1 MKKIKDFFKY
11 ISLKSA
17 ITILVALVCIL
28 FGLSYI
34 QRSGHIGNIYA
45 NHRTIQDSSTFL
57 YNWLKLGF
65 ANIHGRMLM
74 EVPSYASPLGGTP
87 YYSYPPGFLVLPYIL
102 CLIKG
107 NEGTVSF
114 LQHYTIVNHLILSLS
129 ISLIVLLL
137 WIKNANNKKALGLFF
152 AAAAGA
158 VAIFSPGHYY
168 YLSIEYFADYA
179 VLAPIAVLLLLEAVR
194 LNADIKYKKII
205 YALQAFFIFFTAF
218 IDFLAYF
225 FIFVIWLVRVIRGEY
240 KSFKSFVIGTIKYV
254 WPMLAAIALFFVYLY
269 YSAGSL
275 APFIQ
280 RYSQRSSFTIGFA
293 WLQRMK
299 SWLFNVYG
307 NTLMYALIISAAIF
321 GLLFIGL
328 FIVKRNKDGYRKIY
342 GYGII
347 ALASPLLN
355 TILLPE
361 HSFYHD
367 FTVLRYIFPVT
378 ISTFAICP
386 LLILMLSDS
395 MKNIRKKILLKK
407 IILAA
412 MVILALF
419 MGVNTYANRNAYFNN
434 VLYNKFDFEPQKLIY
449 EVSEFEDFVY
459 ITPEQLDMTYP
470 PVYSRKQMHSVRQD
484 INAMLEHSQNIN
496 ANENVCILI
505 VKNPEK
511 PLSETPAYI
520 NDVTAQMEAIYTDD
534 DFEYYRASK
543 EEYISILE
551 NLIQYNIKAP

>member
-1 MKKIKDFFKY
+1 MKKIKSFFQS

-17 ITILVALVCIL
+17 IIILIALVCLL
-28 FGLSYI
+28 FGLSYV
-34 QRSGHIGNIYA
+34 QRSSHIGNIYA

-74 EVPSYASPLGGTP
+74 EVPSYSSPLGGTP
-87 YYSYPPGFLVLPYIL
+87 YYSYPPGFLVFPYIL
-102 CLIKG
+102 CLITG

-114 LQHYTIVNHLILSLS
+114 LQYYTIFNHLILSLS

-137 WIKNANNKKALGLFF
+137 WSKTAESKKALGLLF
-152 AAAAGA
+152 AVLAGA
-158 VAIFSPGHYY
+158 VAIFAPGHYY

-179 VLAPIAVLLLLEAVR
+179 VLAPISVLLLLEAIR
-194 LNADIKYKKII
+194 LHSGNKYVKII

-225 FIFVIWLVRVIRGEY
+225 FIFVIWLVRTIRGEY
-240 KSFKSFVIGTIKYV
+240 KSIKGFIFGTIKYV
-254 WPMLAAIALFFVYLY
+254 WPMLAAIALFFGYLH

-275 APFIQ
+275 APFIE
-280 RYSQRSSFTIGFA
+280 RYAQRSSFSIGFA

-307 NTLMYALIISAAIF
+307 NTLMYTLIISAALF
-321 GLLFIGL
+321 VLLFMGIFLAKKG
-328 FIVKRNKDGYRKIY
+328 KDAYGKIY
-342 GYGII
+342 GFGAV

-378 ISTFAICP
+378 ILTFAVCP
-386 LLILMLSDS
+386 LLILLLSDRL
-395 MKNIRKKILLKK
+395 KAVREKRLPKK
-407 IILAA
+407 IILSA
-412 MVILALF
+412 MAISALF
-419 MGVNTYANRNAYFNN
+419 ISTAAYANRDAYFNN

-449 EVSEFEDFVY
+449 EVSEFQDYVY
-459 ITPEQLDMTYP
+459 VTPEQLDMTYP

-484 INAMLEHSQNIN
+484 IKDMLDHANNIN
-496 ANENVCILI
+496 ENENVCILI

-520 NDVTAQMEAIYTDD
+520 NDVVSQMEAVYIDS
-534 DFEYYRASK
+534 DFGYYRCSK
-543 EEYISILE
+543 QEYISILE
-551 NLIQYNIKAP
+551 KLIP